1 MKITTTEQ
9 KVWYEQLV
17 HFYTNPL
24 LSNTTYTSR
33 TALGY
38 RIMATIGHC
47 VEARYLFGKEV
58 LVWRHLYQVV
68 HCKNSATCLMGTIYV
83 FILLVALHLCT
94 CITALQFILLKDV
107 YVYAS
112 RMCMCMLLGR
122 VCFKDVYVYASR
134 MCMCMLLGC
143 VCFQDVYASRM
154 CMCMLLGCVCFIDRH
169 IGFLVT

>member
-68 HCKNSATCLMGTIYV
+68 HCKNSATCLMGTLYV

-94 CITALQFILLKDV
+94 CITALQFILLKDA

-112 RMCMCMLLGR
+112 RMCMLLGC

-134 MCMCMLLGC
+134 MCMLQKCVC
-143 VCFQDVYASRM
+143 VCF
-154 CMCMLLGCVCFIDRH
+154 LLGRVCFIDRH